1 MHLLQDAKKS
11 SVQIKYKYLNANTL
25 HIAKISN
32 IVFEP
37 GGGKE
42 KDLENLNG
50 LPACKAPSA
59 DFLPPSTSLLSG
71 FPSHQEPLMRNTG

>member
-1 MHLLQDAKKS
+1 MRKKP
-11 SVQIKYKYLNANTL
+11 SVQLKYKYLNVNTL

-32 IVFEP
+32 ILFEP

-42 KDLENLNG
+42 KCLENPNG

-71 FPSHQEPLMRNTG
+71 FPSHHESLMQNPG